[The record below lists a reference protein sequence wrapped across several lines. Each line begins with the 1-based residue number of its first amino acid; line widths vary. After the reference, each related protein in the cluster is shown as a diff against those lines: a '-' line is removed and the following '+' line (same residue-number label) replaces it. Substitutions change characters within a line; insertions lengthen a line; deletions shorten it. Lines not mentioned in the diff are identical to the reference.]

1 MGLGASWACLGPVC
15 DAPGPLLGSFGA
27 LLGDSWAPFKR
38 MLGALGRIW
47 ALMDASEL
55 DFQVVL
61 VPPGWVSGTSANNFR
76 DDLRR

>member
-1 MGLGASWACLGPVC
+1 MGGVLGTLGELLGALGLSWAT
-15 DAPGPLLGSFGA
+15 
-27 LLGDSWAPFKR
+27 FKR

-47 ALMDASEL
+47 ALMHASEL
-55 DFQVVL
+55 DFEAVL